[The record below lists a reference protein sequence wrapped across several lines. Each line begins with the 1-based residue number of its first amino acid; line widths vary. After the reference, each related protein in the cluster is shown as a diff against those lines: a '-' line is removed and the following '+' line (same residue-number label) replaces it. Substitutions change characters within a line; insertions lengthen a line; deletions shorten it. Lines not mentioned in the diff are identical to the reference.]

1 MGKKLGKSEKSSLA
15 GSDFGEFPQGYGVVK
30 KEKGPKKEPHGPVQG
45 TVRAS
50 ECPPSSR
57 RVRILAVDFMA

>member
-30 KEKGPKKEPHGPVQG
+30 KEKGPKKEPQRIHIWVNLSLFWVFCLIGPK
-45 TVRAS
+45 
-50 ECPPSSR
+50 
-57 RVRILAVDFMA
+57 

>member
-15 GSDFGEFPQGYGVVK
+15 GSDFGEFPQGHGVVK

-45 TVRAS
+45 SPARNIDGVTHADDERPWTAW
-50 ECPPSSR
+50 
-57 RVRILAVDFMA
+57 